1 MDEEKEFDE
10 YCLKALQLANR
21 GKYHKAITY
30 YNKSLQQNP
39 NDEYVWH
46 LTGCAFSELDSLEQA
61 MQCFE
66 KAISLRPDFASAL
79 SMKASIL
86 SMWGRLDEALKIYD
100 KSLEIDPDQDYV
112 WNFKGLIANER
123 KDYEEAIRCFD
134 KALELTPNNSNAL
147 FGKKTAYENL
157 IESKKI
163 NNSNNQIYC
172 PICGNQLNA
181 GAKFCGSCGSRL

>member
-1 MDEEKEFDE
+1 MEKEIKRINEAEDKHIIEHF
-10 YCLKALQLANR
+10 
-21 GKYHKAITY
+21 G
-30 YNKSLQQNP
+30 
-39 NDEYVWH
+39 NDNTTLY
-46 LTGCAFSELDSLEQA
+46 L
-61 MQCFE
+61 
-66 KAISLRPDFASAL
+66 
-79 SMKASIL
+79 
-86 SMWGRLDEALKIYD
+86 
-100 KSLEIDPDQDYV
+100 
-112 WNFKGLIANER
+112 NER